1 MKNILFL
8 LVLLGTVVGFDESEC
23 LQLLSSSA
31 ISNLHNGA
39 PCS

>member
-8 LVLLGTVVGFDESEC
+8 LVLLGTVVGLDKSEC
-23 LQLLSSSA
+23 LQPLSSSA

-39 PCS
+39 AGG